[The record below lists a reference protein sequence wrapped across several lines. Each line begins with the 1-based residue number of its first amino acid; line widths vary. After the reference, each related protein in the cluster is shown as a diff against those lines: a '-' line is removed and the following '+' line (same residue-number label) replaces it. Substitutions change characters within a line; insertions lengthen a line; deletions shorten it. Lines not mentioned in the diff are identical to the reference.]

1 MPAVWTT
8 PPTFTPGQIVSA
20 SDFNKYIR
28 DNPLYFFGRPF
39 SYLRWDNNASVTTTS
54 TSFTPIDSANFKI
67 TITPRATLLLV
78 GFRGLFNLS
87 NTAYVKVD
95 IEVDGVRIGAGG
107 ADGLGAWGFG
117 NVPGHIQIV
126 EPIQV
131 TADAQHTIRPVWAS
145 SSSAVTATLYAGNGT
160 GGQDYLPSIWALEVS
175 NV

>member
-95 IEVDGVRIGAGG
+95 IEVDGVRIGA
-107 ADGLGAWGFG
+107 ATSRSWSRSRSRQTHSTPSA
-117 NVPGHIQIV
+117 PC
-126 EPIQV
+126 
-131 TADAQHTIRPVWAS
+131 VWAS